1 MYIIGGYDSNG
12 PVYHNSNWCFNLTTK
27 EWNELSPML
36 DKRCY
41 IGTVLLENRIIAV
54 GGHDGRMRHRSVEE
68 YDLGTNQWYTL
79 PHLNTPR
86 SDLAV
91 VVLQNKVY
99 AIGGFSGQVIINRL
113 DYKEKTKYKA
123 LYMIN
128 NKRFISHTTPNH
140 IHICSL

>member
-1 MYIIGGYDSNG
+1 
-12 PVYHNSNWCFNLTTK
+12 
-27 EWNELSPML
+27 ML

-41 IGTVLLENRIIAV
+41 IGTVLLENRIVAV

-113 DYKEKTKYKA
+113 YYKEKTKYKA
-123 LYMIN
+123 LYMITD
-128 NKRFISHTTPNH
+128 KRFISHTTPNH
-140 IHICSL
+140 IHN